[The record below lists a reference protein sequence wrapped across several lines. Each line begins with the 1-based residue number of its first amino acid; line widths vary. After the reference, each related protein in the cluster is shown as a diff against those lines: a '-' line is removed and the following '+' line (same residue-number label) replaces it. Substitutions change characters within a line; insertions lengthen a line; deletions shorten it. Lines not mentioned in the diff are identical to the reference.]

1 MVRAS
6 ELPPVEPQ
14 WYPRQMTA
22 KEVVEIASG
31 REVPGINLDHPVVE
45 GIRLAGMGILTRDY
59 FRDARVRGY
68 LWLVSQRSDTGWHG
82 PTEHIWGWWCAAAKH
97 PEIVVTRRG
106 EDCRLRVDLSSLQT
120 TWHLH
125 ALPELGRL
133 IADGA
138 MGNGFLLS
146 SDTFEIDGLDTEGSA
161 ALAQDILKLLGDRRM
176 TVARQVRCSSGQRPG
191 LR

>member
-1 MVRAS
+1 MIYSMVRAP

-31 REVPGINLDHPVVE
+31 REVPGVNLDHPVVE

-106 EDCRLRVDLSSLQT
+106 EDCRLRVDLSSMQA

-133 IADGA
+133 IADGDPDHSLVHDRVVS
-138 MGNGFLLS
+138 MCPEEQTVTIRWLS
-146 SDTFEIDGLDTEGSA
+146 VSVSP
-161 ALAQDILKLLGDRRM
+161 DR
-176 TVARQVRCSSGQRPG
+176 SST
-191 LR
+191 